1 MFHHAPMGFDLGGRR
16 ALVTGA
22 SAGIGLEIARE
33 LAARGAHLTLAA
45 RRLDRLEELA
55 AALRATHGIE
65 IGTIEAD
72 LAHPDGARD
81 LIAACGEGPEI
92 DVLVNNAG
100 VGMHGDGVA
109 HAWASERQM
118 IQLNVVAVAEL
129 TKHFAGRMRSRG
141 TGRILQVAS
150 TASFLPCPGYAAY
163 GATKAFVLH
172 HAEALDEELRDVDV
186 RVLALCPGSTNTDF
200 FEISGNVRGR
210 AQIATSLE
218 PSVVARAGVD
228 ALERGR
234 RVTVPGL
241 ANKLTTAGLRLIPRR
256 LQATLARRV
265 LE

>member
-1 MFHHAPMGFDLGGRR
+1 MRPMGFDLGGRR

-22 SAGIGLEIARE
+22 SAGIGAEIARE
-33 LAARGAHLTLAA
+33 LAARGADLTLAA
-45 RRLDRLEELA
+45 RRADRLEALAASLRSEYGVSVEVTPADLAAPGGA
-55 AALRATHGIE
+55 AALIDR
-65 IGTIEAD
+65 
-72 LAHPDGARD
+72 
-81 LIAACGEGPEI
+81 CGETPAI

-100 VGMHGDGVA
+100 IGMHGDGVG
-109 HAWASERQM
+109 HPWEDERGM
-118 IQLNVVAVAEL
+118 IQLNVLSVAEL
-129 TKHFAGRMRSRG
+129 TKHFAAQMRARG

-172 HAEALDEELRDVDV
+172 HAEALDEELRDCDV
-186 RVLALCPGSTNTDF
+186 RVLALCPGSTNTAF

-210 AQIATSLE
+210 AQVATSLD
-218 PSVVARAGVD
+218 PVAVARAGVD
-228 ALERGR
+228 AIERSR

-241 ANKLTTAGLRLIPRR
+241 ANKLTTAGLRVIPRR

>member
-1 MFHHAPMGFDLGGRR
+1 MRFELGGRR

-22 SAGIGLEIARE
+22 SAGIGAEIARV
-33 LAARGAHLTLAA
+33 LASRGADLVLAA
-45 RRLDRLEELA
+45 RRTDRLEALA
-55 AALRATHGIE
+55 AALRADSGVGVEVIQ
-65 IGTIEAD
+65 AD
-72 LAHPDGARD
+72 LSERSGAAA
-81 LIAACGEGPEI
+81 LIAAVDAADRPV

-100 VGMHGDGVA
+100 VGAHGDGVG
-109 HAWASERQM
+109 HPWERERDM

-129 TKHFAGRMRSRG
+129 TKHYAARMRERG

-172 HAEALDEELRDVDV
+172 HAEALDEELRGVDV

-210 AQIATSLE
+210 AQIATSLD
-218 PSVVARAGVD
+218 PAHVARAGVD
-228 ALERGR
+228 AIERGR

-241 ANKLTTAGLRLIPRR
+241 ANKFTTAALRVIPRR
-256 LQATLARRV
+256 LQATLARKV

>member
-1 MFHHAPMGFDLGGRR
+1 MRFELGGRR

-45 RRLDRLEELA
+45 RRLERLHELSGELQA
-55 AALRATHGIE
+55 AHGVE
-65 IGTIEAD
+65 VNVVQVD
-72 LAHPDGARD
+72 LAQPDGPRE
-81 LIAACGEGPEI
+81 LIASCGDAATI

-100 VGMHGDGVA
+100 VGMHGDGVG
-109 HAWASERQM
+109 HAWDRERDM

-129 TKHFAGRMRSRG
+129 TKHFVGRMRERG
-141 TGRILQVAS
+141 SGRVLQVAS

-172 HAEALDEELRDVDV
+172 HAEALDEELRACDV

-210 AQIATSLE
+210 AQVATSLD
-218 PSVVARAGVD
+218 PVKVARAGVD
-228 ALERGR
+228 AIQRGR

-241 ANKLTTAGLRLIPRR
+241 ANKFTTAGLRLIPRR
-256 LQATLARRV
+256 LQATLARIV

>member
-1 MFHHAPMGFDLGGRR
+1 MRFELGGRR

-22 SAGIGLEIARE
+22 SAGIGHEIARE
-33 LAARGAHLTLAA
+33 LAARGAHLTLVA
-45 RRLDRLEELA
+45 RRLDRLRELA
-55 AALRATHGIE
+55 SCLQAAHGVE
-65 IGTIEAD
+65 VDVLQVD
-72 LAHPDGARD
+72 LSHPDGAQD
-81 LIAACGEGPEI
+81 LIRACGDAADI

-100 VGMHGDGVA
+100 VGMHGDGIG
-109 HAWASERQM
+109 HAWGREHDM
-118 IQLNVVAVAEL
+118 LQLNVVAVAEL
-129 TKHFAGRMRSRG
+129 TKHFAGRMRERG
-141 TGRILQVAS
+141 SGRILQVAS

-172 HAEALDEELRDVDV
+172 HAEALDEELRESGV

-210 AQIATSLE
+210 AQVATSLD
-218 PSVVARAGVD
+218 PVDVARAGVD
-228 ALERGR
+228 AVQRGR

-256 LQATLARRV
+256 LQATLARIV

>member
-1 MFHHAPMGFDLGGRR
+1 MFHHAAMRFELGGRR

-45 RRLDRLEELA
+45 RRLDRLEELSRELEA
-55 AALRATHGIE
+55 AHGIE
-65 IGTIEAD
+65 VDVLRAD
-72 LAHPDGARD
+72 LAHPDGARE
-81 LIAACGEGPEI
+81 LIAACSDTPGI

-100 VGMHGDGVA
+100 VGMHGDGVG
-109 HAWASERQM
+109 HAWESERGM

-129 TKHFAGRMRSRG
+129 TKHFAGAMRERG
-141 TGRILQVAS
+141 CGRILQVAS

-172 HAEALDEELRDVDV
+172 HAEALDEELRGCDV
-186 RVLALCPGSTNTDF
+186 RVAALCPGSTNTDF

-210 AQIATSLE
+210 AQVATSLD
-218 PSVVARAGVD
+218 PVDVARLGVD
-228 ALERGR
+228 AIQRGR

-256 LQATLARRV
+256 LQATLARIV

>member
-1 MFHHAPMGFDLGGRR
+1 MRFELGGRR

-45 RRLDRLEELA
+45 RRLERRHERSGELQA
-55 AALRATHGIE
+55 AHGVE
-65 IGTIEAD
+65 VNVVQAD
-72 LAHPDGARD
+72 LAQPDGPRK
-81 LIAACGEGPEI
+81 LIASCGDAATI

-100 VGMHGDGVA
+100 VGMHGDGVG
-109 HAWASERQM
+109 HAWDRERDM

-129 TKHFAGRMRSRG
+129 TKHFVGRMRERG
-141 TGRILQVAS
+141 SGRVLQVAS

-172 HAEALDEELRDVDV
+172 HAEALDEELRACDV

-210 AQIATSLE
+210 AQVATSLD
-218 PSVVARAGVD
+218 PVKVARAGVD
-228 ALERGR
+228 AIQRGR

-241 ANKLTTAGLRLIPRR
+241 ANKFTTAGLRLIPRR
-256 LQATLARRV
+256 LQATLARIV